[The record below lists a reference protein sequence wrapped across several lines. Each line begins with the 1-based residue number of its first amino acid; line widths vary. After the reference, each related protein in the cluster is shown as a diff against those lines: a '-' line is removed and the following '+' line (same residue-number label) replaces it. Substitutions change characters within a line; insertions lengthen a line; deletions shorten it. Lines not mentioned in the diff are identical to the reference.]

1 MNDNLQE
8 KIFYFMRKANR
19 FYSLDNAFDRKQFV
33 LRSVKET
40 LGETTYEIYRDFI
53 DDSIEFL
60 VRLSKNKKVLK
71 ELQNKK
77 KQLIGFCGIK

>member
-8 KIFYFMRKANR
+8 KIFFFMRKANR
-19 FYSLDNAFDRKQFV
+19 FYRLDNAFDRKQYV
-33 LRSVKET
+33 IRSIKEC
-40 LGETTYEIYRDFI
+40 LGETTFEIYRDFI

-60 VRLSKNKKVLK
+60 VRLSKNKKILK

-77 KQLIGFCGIK
+77 NKLIGFCGIE